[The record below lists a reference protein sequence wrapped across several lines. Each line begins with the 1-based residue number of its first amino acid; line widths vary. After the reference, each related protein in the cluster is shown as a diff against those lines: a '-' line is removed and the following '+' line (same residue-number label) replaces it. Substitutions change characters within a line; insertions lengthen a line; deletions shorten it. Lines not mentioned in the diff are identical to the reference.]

1 MSDPWSQADLP
12 DMAFQSWI
20 ERICLCWNRDKGQTM
35 SEYAVILGVITPAI
49 VLAIA
54 LLSGDIGGI
63 LDRVRALFGG

>member
-1 MSDPWSQADLP
+1 MRAPAAEADLA
-12 DMAFQSWI
+12 DMAFQSWLD
-20 ERICLCWNRDKGQTM
+20 RIFRRDRDEGQTM

-63 LDRVRALFGG
+63 LDKVRALFGG

>member
-1 MSDPWSQADLP
+1 
-12 DMAFQSWI
+12 MAFQGWLDSILRWD
-20 ERICLCWNRDKGQTM
+20 RDEGQTM

-63 LDRVRALFGG
+63 LDKVRALFGG

>member
-1 MSDPWSQADLP
+1 MREAAPAADLP
-12 DMAFQSWI
+12 DMAFQSWL
-20 ERICLCWNRDKGQTM
+20 ERILRWNRDEGQTM

-54 LLSGDIGGI
+54 LVSGDVGGI